1 MLHQETHDRYPP
13 NIPRGF
19 LCIFIL
25 YICIYVP
32 FGQLWHCTRIKSLGL
47 KSSHKSPRNW
57 VCLKMYENKP
67 TPMFN
72 LDMFQQSGHFAGIY
86 GILQCSY
93 CIDIYT
99 HTHIVYTVH
108 IYIYPTILQ
117 CSSIS
122 CLVLYPLVCWL
133 KE

>member
-25 YICIYVP
+25 YIYVP